1 MTVIIIIN
9 TQIQSLNK
17 VTGLGIV
24 QVVLIFN
31 MENRSEI
38 K

>member
-1 MTVIIIIN
+1 MIN
-9 TQIQSLNK
+9 IQIQSLNK
-17 VTGLGIV
+17 VTGLVIM

-38 K
+38 

>member
-9 TQIQSLNK
+9 IQIQSLNK

-31 MENRSEI
+31 MENRNEI